1 MRDDESDMPLILT
14 QQPAMNTNAAKPMT
28 KDQAREWMNDHWDAD
43 EIGTDLDS
51 DILDEAFEAVFN
63 RRPGDDE
70 DAFGELKNHFLK
82 N

>member
-1 MRDDESDMPLILT
+1 
-14 QQPAMNTNAAKPMT
+14 MNANAPQPMT

-51 DILDEAFEAVFN
+51 DILDAAFEAVFN

-70 DAFGELKNHFLK
+70 DAFGELKKHFL
-82 N
+82 NR